1 MRFRVHPAKVFILP
15 IIKLRFTID
24 LRAYRRLTKFKNLS
38 APLGARTRFARLSG
52 VFSAARPPKKRISK
66 DFRKGERCVRHVNIP
81 VFIPHLGC
89 PNNCVFCDQRK
100 ISGCVSFDESCVEK
114 EIEQALSTPSPD
126 DDVEIAFF
134 GGSFTGIDRDL
145 MLRLLEISDKFV
157 ASGKVKRVRCSTR
170 PDYIDGE
177 ILQILRSHHV
187 ETVELGIQSMSDSV
201 LSASK
206 RGHTAQT
213 AREACKAVK
222 LGGFDLVGQMM
233 IGLPGSTSADEIE
246 TAEEICRLGADGA
259 RVYPTVVF
267 AETELA
273 HMTVD
278 GRYLPLSLDEAIER
292 TASVLDVFDRAGV
305 PVIRVGL
312 CAGENL
318 SSPESVVGGANH
330 PALGEL
336 AMGEL
341 TFRRICEKADEA
353 LAAMDGNGKTMTVYV
368 PLGATSRA
376 VGQKKRNILRLNEKY
391 CKNHAINRIKI
402 LENSSIIGY
411 NIIIDI
417 N

>member
-1 MRFRVHPAKVFILP
+1 M
-15 IIKLRFTID
+15 
-24 LRAYRRLTKFKNLS
+24 
-38 APLGARTRFARLSG
+38 
-52 VFSAARPPKKRISK
+52 
-66 DFRKGERCVRHVNIP
+66 RHVNIP

-100 ISGCVSFDESCVEK
+100 ISGCVSFDELGVEK
-114 EIEQALSTPSPD
+114 DIEDAISTLSPD
-126 DDVEIAFF
+126 DEVEIAFF

-145 MLRLLEISDKFV
+145 MLRLLDISDKFINAGRV
-157 ASGKVKRVRCSTR
+157 RSVRCSTR

-177 ILQILRSHHV
+177 ILALLRAHHV

-201 LSASK
+201 LTASK
-206 RGHTAQT
+206 RGHSAERTL
-213 AREACKAVK
+213 EACHAVK
-222 LGGFDLVGQMM
+222 EFGFKLIGQMM
-233 IGLPGSTSADEIE
+233 IGLPGSTLADEIE
-246 TAEEICRLGADGA
+246 TARAICSLGADGA

-267 AETELA
+267 ADTELA
-273 HMTVD
+273 EMSAN
-278 GRYLPLSLDEAIER
+278 GRYTPLTIEDAIER

-312 CAGENL
+312 CSGENL

-341 TFRRICEKADEA
+341 TYRRICEMADKV
-353 LAAMDGNGKTMTVYV
+353 LANTNGSGKTMTVQV
-368 PLGATSRA
+368 PRGAVSRA

-411 NIIIDI
+411 NIIIDL

>member
-1 MRFRVHPAKVFILP
+1 M
-15 IIKLRFTID
+15 
-24 LRAYRRLTKFKNLS
+24 
-38 APLGARTRFARLSG
+38 
-52 VFSAARPPKKRISK
+52 
-66 DFRKGERCVRHVNIP
+66 RHVNIP

-100 ISGCVSFDESCVEK
+100 ISGCISFDEFGVEN
-114 EIEQALSTPSPD
+114 EIKQALSTLSPG

-157 ASGKVKRVRCSTR
+157 ASGKVNRVRCSTR
-170 PDYIDGE
+170 PDYIDNE
-177 ILQILRSHHV
+177 ILKILRSHHV

-201 LSASK
+201 LFASK
-206 RGHTAQT
+206 RGHTSERT
-213 AREACKAVK
+213 REACRAVK
-222 LGGFDLVGQMM
+222 EYGFKLIGQMM
-233 IGLPGSTSADEIE
+233 IGLPGSTLADEIE
-246 TAEEICRLGADGA
+246 TAREICSLGADGA

-267 AETELA
+267 ADTELA
-273 HMTVD
+273 EMSAD
-278 GRYLPLSLDEAIER
+278 GRYIPLTTEEAIER

-341 TFRRICEKADEA
+341 TYRRICEMADEA
-353 LAAMDGNGKTMTVYV
+353 LSKTDGSGKTMTVQV
-368 PLGATSRA
+368 PRGATSRA

>member
-1 MRFRVHPAKVFILP
+1 M
-15 IIKLRFTID
+15 
-24 LRAYRRLTKFKNLS
+24 
-38 APLGARTRFARLSG
+38 
-52 VFSAARPPKKRISK
+52 
-66 DFRKGERCVRHVNIP
+66 RHVNIP

-100 ISGCVSFDESCVEK
+100 ISGCIFFDESGVERQ
-114 EIEQALSTPSPD
+114 IEQVLSTLSPED
-126 DDVEIAFF
+126 EVEIAFF

-157 ASGKVKRVRCSTR
+157 ASGKVQRVRCSTR
-170 PDYIDGE
+170 PDYIDEE
-177 ILQILRSHHV
+177 ILDILSAHHV

-201 LSASK
+201 LTASK
-206 RGHTAQT
+206 RGHTAQRT
-213 AREACKAVK
+213 REACGAVK
-222 LGGFDLVGQMM
+222 SFGFELIGQMM
-233 IGLPGSTSADEIE
+233 IGLPGSTQADEIE
-246 TAEEICRLGADGA
+246 TAKAICALGADGA

-267 AETELA
+267 ADTELA
-273 HMTVD
+273 EMSED
-278 GRYLPLSLDEAIER
+278 GRYVPLSTEEAVER
-292 TASVLDVFDRAGV
+292 TASVLDVFDRAGI

-312 CAGENL
+312 CSGENL

-341 TFRRICEKADEA
+341 TFRRICEKADELLSNTVA
-353 LAAMDGNGKTMTVYV
+353 KGKTMTVYV

-376 VGQKKRNILRLNEKY
+376 VGHKKRNILRLNEKY
-391 CKNHAINRIKI
+391 CKNQAINRIKI

>member
-1 MRFRVHPAKVFILP
+1 M
-15 IIKLRFTID
+15 
-24 LRAYRRLTKFKNLS
+24 
-38 APLGARTRFARLSG
+38 
-52 VFSAARPPKKRISK
+52 
-66 DFRKGERCVRHVNIP
+66 RHVNIP

-100 ISGCVSFDESCVEK
+100 ISGCISFDESGVEK
-114 EIEQALSTPSPD
+114 EIKQALSTLSPE

-157 ASGKVKRVRCSTR
+157 DSGKVKRVRCSTR
-170 PDYIDGE
+170 PDYIDDE
-177 ILQILRSHHV
+177 ILRILRAHHV
-187 ETVELGIQSMSDSV
+187 ETVELGIQSMSDYV
-201 LSASK
+201 LTASK
-206 RGHTAQT
+206 RGHTAERT
-213 AREACKAVK
+213 REACLSVK
-222 LGGFDLVGQMM
+222 EFGFKLIGQMM
-233 IGLPGSTSADEIE
+233 IGLPGSTPVDEIE
-246 TAEEICRLGADGA
+246 TAKAICSLGADGA

-267 AETELA
+267 ADTELA
-273 HMTVD
+273 QMSAD
-278 GRYLPLSLDEAIER
+278 GSYSPLTINESIER
-292 TASVLDVFDRAGV
+292 TSSVLDVFDRAEI

-341 TFRRICEKADEA
+341 TYRRICEKADE
-353 LAAMDGNGKTMTVYV
+353 LLSNTDGSGKTMTVHV

-376 VGQKKRNILRLNEKY
+376 IGQKKRNILRLNEKY

>member
-1 MRFRVHPAKVFILP
+1 M
-15 IIKLRFTID
+15 
-24 LRAYRRLTKFKNLS
+24 
-38 APLGARTRFARLSG
+38 
-52 VFSAARPPKKRISK
+52 
-66 DFRKGERCVRHVNIP
+66 RHVNIP

-89 PNNCVFCDQRK
+89 PNNCVFCDQRR
-100 ISGCVSFDESCVEK
+100 ISGCVSFDESSVER
-114 EIEQALSTPSPD
+114 EIEMALSTLSPED
-126 DDVEIAFF
+126 EVEIAFF

-145 MLRLLEISDKFV
+145 MLRLLAISDKFV
-157 ASGKVKRVRCSTR
+157 SAGRVQSVRCSTR
-170 PDYIDGE
+170 PDYIDEE
-177 ILQILRSHHV
+177 ILGMLSEHGV
-187 ETVELGIQSMSDSV
+187 KTVELGIQSTSDRV

-206 RGHTAQT
+206 RGHTSDAT
-213 AREACKAVK
+213 LAACGLVK
-222 LGGFDLVGQMM
+222 SHGFNLIGQMM
-233 IGLPGSTSADEIE
+233 VGLPSSTIDDEIE
-246 TAEEICRLGADGA
+246 TAKAICALGADGA

-273 HMTVD
+273 EMSAD
-278 GRYLPLSLDEAIER
+278 GRYEPLSIEDAVQR

-312 CAGENL
+312 QSGENL
-318 SSPESVVGGANH
+318 SSPESAVAGANH

-341 TFRRICEKADEA
+341 FYRRICERADE
-353 LAAMDGNGKTMTVYV
+353 LLPRIDSKNKTMTIFV
-368 PLGATSRA
+368 PRGATSRA

-391 CKNHAINRIKI
+391 CKKLAINRIKI

>member
-1 MRFRVHPAKVFILP
+1 M
-15 IIKLRFTID
+15 
-24 LRAYRRLTKFKNLS
+24 
-38 APLGARTRFARLSG
+38 
-52 VFSAARPPKKRISK
+52 
-66 DFRKGERCVRHVNIP
+66 RHVNIP

-100 ISGCVSFDESCVEK
+100 ISGCISFDESGVKKQIGEV
-114 EIEQALSTPSPD
+114 LSTLGEKD
-126 DDVEIAFF
+126 EAEIAFF

-145 MLRLLEISDKFV
+145 MLRLLEISDGFV

-177 ILQILRSHHV
+177 ILSILKAHSV
-187 ETVELGIQSMSDSV
+187 KTVELGIQSMSDKV
-201 LSASK
+201 LAASK
-206 RGHTAQT
+206 RGHTS
-213 AREACKAVK
+213 ARSIEACGMVKKA
-222 LGGFDLVGQMM
+222 GFDLIGQMM
-233 IGLPGSTSADEIE
+233 IGLPGSSLDDEIE
-246 TAEEICRLGADGA
+246 TAKAICAVGADGA

-267 AETELA
+267 ASTELA
-273 HMTVD
+273 EMSRD
-278 GRYLPLSLDEAIER
+278 GRYRPLDIEESVQR
-292 TASVLDVFDRAGV
+292 TASVLDVFDRAGI

-312 CAGENL
+312 CSGENL

-341 TFRRICEKADEA
+341 FYRRICAEADKLLLYSRGE
-353 LAAMDGNGKTMTVYV
+353 GKSMKIFV
-368 PLGATSRA
+368 PEGATSRA

-411 NIIIDI
+411 NIIIDLS
-417 N
+417 

>member
-1 MRFRVHPAKVFILP
+1 M
-15 IIKLRFTID
+15 
-24 LRAYRRLTKFKNLS
+24 
-38 APLGARTRFARLSG
+38 
-52 VFSAARPPKKRISK
+52 
-66 DFRKGERCVRHVNIP
+66 RHVNIP

-100 ISGCVSFDESCVEK
+100 ISGCTFFDEAGVEK
-114 EIEQALSTPSPD
+114 EIKQALSTLSRE

-145 MLRLLEISDKFV
+145 MLRLLEISDKFIS
-157 ASGKVKRVRCSTR
+157 SGKVNRVRCSTR
-170 PDYIDGE
+170 PDYIDNE
-177 ILQILRSHHV
+177 ILEILRSHHV
-187 ETVELGIQSMSDSV
+187 ETVEIGIQSMSDSV

-206 RGHTAQT
+206 RGHTAQRT
-213 AREACKAVK
+213 REACRAVK
-222 LGGFDLVGQMM
+222 EFGFKLIGQMM
-233 IGLPGSTSADEIE
+233 IGLPGSTLADEIE
-246 TAEEICRLGADGA
+246 TARAICSLGADGA

-267 AETELA
+267 ADTELSEMSA
-273 HMTVD
+273 D
-278 GRYLPLSLDEAIER
+278 GRYTPLSTEEAIER
-292 TASVLDVFDRAGV
+292 TASVLDIFDRAGV

-341 TFRRICEKADEA
+341 TYRRICERVDEI
-353 LAAMDGNGKTMTVYV
+353 LPTIGGKGKTMTISV
-368 PLGATSRA
+368 PRGATSRA

-391 CKNHAINRIKI
+391 CKNQVINRIKI